1 VDLVDQAVT
10 QETQVLL
17 VTLAIQVIMET
28 AELAETQV

>member
-17 VTLAIQVIMET
+17 VTLVIQVIMET
-28 AELAETQV
+28 VELAETQV